1 MDYNATSQYVNRGAT
16 GTQNNP
22 SSTGFDPKQS
32 QFHGSDTEVRALFD
46 AFAKNGKVD
55 LKEFLDILGST
66 GTLLFFLFVFRLLTD
81 LLRRE

>member
-1 MDYNATSQYVNRGAT
+1 MDYTTSQYVNKGGVGAQT
-16 GTQNNP
+16 NP

-66 GTLLFFLFVFRLLTD
+66 GILSFIYCCSYLRLY
-81 LLRRE
+81 